1 MFAGWISRIAGFKAS
16 FNREI
21 PNGQIGYILLY
32 ETAVSIIPSDLTSIF
47 FFLYKIFCDVNRC
60 EYLCRKIICIHK
72 GLCNN
77 IMLEN
82 KTIISGNDENAL
94 MGEL

>member
-1 MFAGWISRIAGFKAS
+1 M
-16 FNREI
+16 
-21 PNGQIGYILLY
+21 GYILLY
-32 ETAVSIIPSDLTSIF
+32 ETAVSIVLFDLTSF

-72 GLCNN
+72 DLCNN
-77 IMLEN
+77 IMLEI
-82 KTIISGNDENAL
+82 KTIISGNDENAP